1 MTASSPSLSPTLE
14 LACELIRRPS
24 VTPLD
29 ADCQAL
35 MMRRLEAAGFALEP
49 MRIEEV
55 DNFWARRGGDGP
67 VLCFAGHTDVV
78 PTGPLQ
84 AWQHQPFDALI
95 DDQGMLCGRG
105 AADMKGS
112 LASMIVAVER
122 FVADHP
128 EHKGAIAFLIT
139 SDEEG
144 PAHHGTKAVV
154 ERLAAR
160 GERLDWCIVGEPSS
174 TSLVGDVVKN
184 GRRGSLGAKLTIRG
198 VQGHVAY
205 PHLAKN
211 PIHLAAPALAELA
224 AEHWD
229 DGNAFF
235 PPTSFQV
242 SNLNSGTGATNVI
255 PGELTA
261 LFNFRFS
268 TESTVEGLQK
278 RVEAILDKH
287 GLDWHVEWALSGL
300 PFLTEPGELLDAVAA
315 SIRAVT
321 VPRDPALDQRRHLR
335 RTLHRHHGHPGGRT
349 RPGQRHHPPGQRAGP
364 GQRPGA
370 AHRNLLPDPG
380 EAARLMLI
388 CPLCS
393 AALGEVDNG
402 VACPAG
408 HRFDRARQGYLNLLP
423 VQHKKSLDPGDNAAM
438 VEARRQFLGAGH
450 YAPLARRLAELAV
463 ERAPR
468 RWLDIGCGEGYY
480 SARLGEAL
488 AGAEG
493 YALDISREAV
503 KRACRR
509 APQLSWLVASMARLP
524 LADASCELIASVF
537 SPIDWNEAVRV
548 LAPGGGVLRL
558 GPASAHLLELRQRL
572 YDDVRDYADD
582 KHLAGLPAQLSLRHT
597 ETLEFRLALDSYDA
611 RENLLAMTPHGW
623 RVNPERRARIL
634 AEPFEVS
641 VAVRYDWLQRD

>member
-1 MTASSPSLSPTLE
+1 
-14 LACELIRRPS
+14 
-24 VTPLD
+24 
-29 ADCQAL
+29 
-35 MMRRLEAAGFALEP
+35 
-49 MRIEEV
+49 
-55 DNFWARRGGDGP
+55 
-67 VLCFAGHTDVV
+67 
-78 PTGPLQ
+78 
-84 AWQHQPFDALI
+84 
-95 DDQGMLCGRG
+95 
-105 AADMKGS
+105 
-112 LASMIVAVER
+112 
-122 FVADHP
+122 
-128 EHKGAIAFLIT
+128 
-139 SDEEG
+139 
-144 PAHHGTKAVV
+144 
-154 ERLAAR
+154 
-160 GERLDWCIVGEPSS
+160 
-174 TSLVGDVVKN
+174 
-184 GRRGSLGAKLTIRG
+184 
-198 VQGHVAY
+198 
-205 PHLAKN
+205 
-211 PIHLAAPALAELA
+211 
-224 AEHWD
+224 
-229 DGNAFF
+229 
-235 PPTSFQV
+235 
-242 SNLNSGTGATNVI
+242 
-255 PGELTA
+255 
-261 LFNFRFS
+261 
-268 TESTVEGLQK
+268 
-278 RVEAILDKH
+278 
-287 GLDWHVEWALSGL
+287 
-300 PFLTEPGELLDAVAA
+300 
-315 SIRAVT
+315 
-321 VPRDPALDQRRHLR
+321 
-335 RTLHRHHGHPGGRT
+335 
-349 RPGQRHHPPGQRAGP
+349 
-364 GQRPGA
+364 
-370 AHRNLLPDPG
+370 
-380 EAARLMLI
+380 MLI

-402 VACPAG
+402 VACPAE

-450 YAPLARRLAELAV
+450 YAPLARRLAELAA

-537 SPIDWNEAVRV
+537 SPIDWNEAVRI
-548 LAPGGGVLRL
+548 LSPGGGVLRL

-582 KHLAGLPAQLSLRHT
+582 KHLAGLPAQLRLRHT